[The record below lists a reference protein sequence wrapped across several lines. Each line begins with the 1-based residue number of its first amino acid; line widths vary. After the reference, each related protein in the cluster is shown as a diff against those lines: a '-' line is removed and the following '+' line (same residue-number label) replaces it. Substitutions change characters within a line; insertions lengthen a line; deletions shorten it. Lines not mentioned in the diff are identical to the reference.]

1 MFRSVLASRRLRA
14 GPHRPGEQ
22 HRHGGGRITG
32 AICAAVAAGIALTTA
47 GLAGAAVPAMAATRS
62 LGPPEYSSAWVGY
75 GTGGRWFRYVSTTV
89 TVPPQVVPP
98 SPGAPSQRGDAM
110 IWLNGIGS
118 VVPTQITVAPGGG
131 PVSWG
136 DPGGSGT
143 FRISPHIG
151 DRLTL
156 SIYYDQHGDDYLTA
170 TDSTQ
175 HTTQTVRTNV
185 PTMTYLHARLFA
197 WVYNDVTPPLA
208 DTPLWQFT
216 DSRVT
221 TYSGDHGTIAGPW
234 TTSKTIVS
242 TASTASGTVIAS
254 PSGLSNSGQDFTA
267 WFRALPLTY
276 SDSFAGYQVGG
287 GRWFRYVA
295 TTVTIL
301 PPAQPAGNGGTAAIS
316 LGHNGGPTPRP
327 YARIEVRSGGG
338 PGSVRY
344 DTSTGTGTFTLSPQP
359 GDQVTIS
366 IYYDQHG
373 RNYLGLTLLN
383 RGTSQTITNPA
394 SPLIASMPY
403 NNAWIAAMIDNTAV
417 TPPPADT
424 RIWAFTGT
432 RITTY
437 SGDRGTIMGPWAT
450 SEYTDTT
457 TGTAAGKPVMNAP
470 VLWNGAQNF
479 GAWLRHQ

>member
-1 MFRSVLASRRLRA
+1 MSRFVRR
-14 GPHRPGEQ
+14 
-22 HRHGGGRITG
+22 
-32 AICAAVAAGIALTTA
+32 ALTTA
-47 GLAGAAVPAMAATRS
+47 ALGALALTTVGSAGGAADAAARAPRS
-62 LGPPEYSSAWVGY
+62 MGPPEYSSAWVGY
-75 GTGGRWFRYVSTTV
+75 GTSGRWFRYVSTTV

-118 VVPTQITVAPGGG
+118 VVPTQITVIPGGG
-131 PVSWG
+131 SVSWG

-143 FRISPHIG
+143 FRISPRIG

-156 SIYYDQHGDDYLTA
+156 SIYYDQHGHDYLTV
-170 TDSTQ
+170 TDITR

-185 PTMTYLHARLFA
+185 PKMTYLHARLFA

-216 DSRVT
+216 NSRVT
-221 TYSGDHGTIAGPW
+221 TYSGDHGTIVGPW

-254 PSGLSNSGQDFTA
+254 PSGLSNGGQDFTA

-276 SDSFAGYQVGG
+276 TDAFAGYQVGG

-295 TTVTIL
+295 TTLTIS

-316 LGHNGGPTPRP
+316 LLHNGGVTPRP
-327 YARIEVRSGGG
+327 YARIEVSPGGG
-338 PGSVRY
+338 PGSIRY
-344 DTSTGTGTFTLSPQP
+344 YTSTSTGTFTLSPQP
-359 GDQVTIS
+359 GDQVAIS

-373 RNYLGLTLLN
+373 RDYLSAADLN
-383 RGTSQTITNPA
+383 RGTSQTVSNPA

-403 NNAWIAAMIDNTAV
+403 NDAWIAAMIGNTAV
-417 TPPPADT
+417 TPPPTDT
-424 RIWAFTGT
+424 RIWAFAGS

-437 SGDRGTIMGPWAT
+437 SGDHGTIMGPWAT
-450 SEYTDTT
+450 SEWTDTT
-457 TGTAAGKPVMNAP
+457 TGTAAGKIVMNAP

-479 GAWLRHQ
+479 DAWLRH

>member
-1 MFRSVLASRRLRA
+1 VAA
-14 GPHRPGEQ
+14 GRPAPAGEQ
-22 HRHGGGRITG
+22 HRHGIRGITG
-32 AICAAVAAGIALTTA
+32 AVCAALAAGIAFTTT
-47 GLAGAAVPAMAATRS
+47 GLAGAAVPAAAATAATGS
-62 LGPPEYSSAWVGY
+62 LGPPEYSSAWAGY
-75 GTGGRWFRYVSTTV
+75 QAGGRWFRYVSTTV

-98 SPGAPSQRGDAM
+98 SPGAPSQRGDAT
-110 IWLNGIGS
+110 IELYGIGS

-143 FRISPHIG
+143 FRISPRIG

-156 SIYYDQHGDDYLTA
+156 SIYYDQHGHDYLTA
-170 TDSTQ
+170 TDITR
-175 HTTQTVRTNV
+175 HTTQTAQTTV

-216 DSRVT
+216 NSRLT
-221 TYSGDHGTIAGPW
+221 TYSGDRGTIVGPW

-242 TASTASGTVIAS
+242 TASNSSGTVIAS
-254 PSGLSNSGQDFTA
+254 PSGLSNGGQDFTA

-276 SDSFAGYQVGG
+276 TSAFAGYQAGG

-327 YARIEVRSGGG
+327 YARIEVSSGGG

-359 GDQVTIS
+359 GDQVAIS

-394 SPLIASMPY
+394 SPLTASTPY
-403 NNAWIAAMIDNTAV
+403 NDAWIGAMTDNTAV

-424 RIWAFTGT
+424 RIWAFTGS

-457 TGTAAGKPVMNAP
+457 TGTAAGTIVMNAP

-479 GAWLRHQ
+479 GAWLRHR

>member
-1 MFRSVLASRRLRA
+1 M
-14 GPHRPGEQ
+14 
-22 HRHGGGRITG
+22 TG
-32 AICAAVAAGIALTTA
+32 AVCAAVAAGIALTTA
-47 GLAGAAVPAMAATRS
+47 GLAGAAVPAAAATGS

-98 SPGAPSQRGDAM
+98 SPGAPSQRGDAT
-110 IWLNGIGS
+110 IELYGIGS

-136 DPGGSGT
+136 GPGVTGPC
-143 FRISPHIG
+143 RISPRIG

-156 SIYYDQHGDDYLTA
+156 SIYYDQHGHVYLTVIDI
-170 TDSTQ
+170 TRQ
-175 HTTQTVRTNV
+175 TTQTARMNV
-185 PTMTYLHARLFA
+185 PKMTYLHARLFA
-197 WVYNDVTPPLA
+197 WVDNDVTPPVA

-221 TYSGDHGTIAGPW
+221 TYSGDHGTLVGPW

-254 PSGLSNSGQDFTA
+254 PSGLSNGGQDFTA

-276 SDSFAGYQVGG
+276 TDAFAGYQAGG

-316 LGHNGGPTPRP
+316 LGHDGGPTPRP
-327 YARIEVRSGGG
+327 YARIEIRSGGG

-359 GDQVTIS
+359 GDQVALS

-417 TPPPADT
+417 TPPLADT
-424 RIWAFTGT
+424 RIWAFTGS
-432 RITTY
+432 RITAY
-437 SGDRGTIMGPWAT
+437 NGDRGTILGPWAT

-457 TGTAAGKPVMNAP
+457 TGTAAGKIVMNAP